1 MSKTELEVARA
12 CAERMW
18 ANDRASGE
26 MGLELGAVTPGEAF
40 VHLTVRPGML
50 NGHGVC
56 HGGLIFAMAD
66 TAFAFA
72 CNSLNRQAVAMH
84 CSISFIEKVGAGAR
98 LTAHAA
104 QRASYGRNGIY
115 DVTVTD
121 HQDVKVAE
129 FRGYSRTIGGEW
141 VSERDDGE

>member
-1 MSKTELEVARA
+1 MSKTELEVARE
-12 CAERMW
+12 CAEQMW
-18 ANDRASGE
+18 SRDRASRE
-26 MGLELGAVTPGEAF
+26 MGLELGEVTPGEAR
-40 VHLTVRPGML
+40 VHLTVEPGML

-84 CSISFIEKVGAGAR
+84 CSISFIEKVSAGRR
-98 LTAHAA
+98 LTAHAVG
-104 QRASYGRNGIY
+104 RANYGRNGIF
-115 DVTVTD
+115 DVSVVDD
-121 HQDVKVAE
+121 HGVQVAE

-141 VSERDDGE
+141 VSNS

>member
-1 MSKTELEVARA
+1 MSRTELEVAQA
-12 CAERMW
+12 CARLMW
-18 ANDRASGE
+18 ANDRASKE
-26 MGLELGAVTPGEAF
+26 MGLELGEVVPGEAS
-40 VHLTVRPGML
+40 VHLTVRPEML

-84 CSISFIEKVGAGAR
+84 CSISFIDKVSAGAR

-104 QRASYGRNGIY
+104 GRAVYGRNGIF

-121 HQDVKVAE
+121 DQGAKVAE

-141 VSERDDGE
+141 VSEG